1 MMVPLLIQDVAAMN
15 GVETSNK
22 TIPCN
27 TTQANYDCV
36 MHIYG
41 DHYLDP
47 GTISLYISSLS
58 AVVSFLLSLSIAAVA
73 DHGGKK
79 NDCPRVSS
87 KMNARAIS
95 F

>member
-15 GVETSNK
+15 GVETANHA
-22 TIPCN
+22 IPCD
-27 TTQANYDCV
+27 TTQVNYDCV

-58 AVVSFLLSLSIAAVA
+58 AVVSFLVSLSIAAVA
-73 DHGGKK
+73 DHGGNRSLQSPVVK
-79 NDCPRVSS
+79 
-87 KMNARAIS
+87 
-95 F
+95 